1 MRTVAQPLMCVSVV
15 TLLMAVAA
23 PARAQDTVPHTI
35 AESTA
40 RRIALD
46 HVHGGT
52 VRSVHLDA
60 RTGHP
65 LYNYDLA
72 ERGRANDVVVR
83 VDATDGHV
91 LDIVPIRTH
100 ADSAAEADVRQE
112 SVLKDT
118 AAMPPG
124 ALKDTTAGH
133 AHDSSSSRPPPH

>member
-1 MRTVAQPLMCVSVV
+1 MRAIVVS
-15 TLLMAVAA
+15 LLIAA
-23 PARAQDTVPHTI
+23 AATARAQDSVPRAI

-40 RRIALD
+40 RRIALE

-52 VRSVHLDA
+52 VRSVHLDE

-65 LYNYDLA
+65 IYDYNLA
-72 ERGRANDVVVR
+72 ERGHANDVVIR
-83 VDATDGHV
+83 VDATDGRV
-91 LDIVPIRTH
+91 LDIVPIRTG
-100 ADSAAEADVRQE
+100 ADSAAEADIRQE